1 MADEPEYNVYRS
13 RRGPRG
19 RLPGDGGGALAELRR
34 ERRPAEPRRSR
45 LRKPISAGRVVKW
58 IVLAVIAWILI
69 SVVVFFVSAQ
79 FADHSDASTQAA
91 LSPGGSL
98 LSGSTILVLGSDA
111 RPPGSKEPGANQGP
125 SRSDSIMLMHV
136 SLGSVRKLSIL
147 RDSEADIPGHGV
159 QKINAAYALG
169 GAGLAIQTIEQFM
182 GNGLKINHIIEINF
196 QNFPKLIDSLGGIT
210 VHLNKCIHSN
220 RFDGKVL
227 VLHKGDQHLDG
238 RQALM
243 FSRVRENKCAPN
255 EDDRQ
260 RAARQQQVLSAIR
273 GRVISPTAFIRLPWV
288 AWAAPRTV
296 RSDMHG
302 PGLAALFADL
312 ATGGGGKTDVLLPDG
327 ANGTELLVSDAAKR
341 RAVDQLLN
349 GR

>member
-13 RRGPRG
+13 RKGALG
-19 RLPGDGGGALAELRR
+19 RLKRDEPGGLADLRR
-34 ERRPAEPRRSR
+34 ERRPPERSR
-45 LRKPISAGRVVKW
+45 ARKPISWGRVVKW
-58 IVLAVIAWILI
+58 VVLAAIAW
-69 SVVVFFVSAQ
+69 VVFSGLVFLVSAQ
-79 FADHSDASTQAA
+79 FADHATDSADAA
-91 LSPGGSL
+91 LSQGGSL

-111 RPPGSKEPGANQGP
+111 RPPDSKEPGAGGAA
-125 SRSDSIMLMHV
+125 RSDSIMLMHV
-136 SLGSVRKLSIL
+136 SLGSVRKVSIL
-147 RDSEADIPGHGV
+147 RDSQANIPGHGV

-169 GAGLAIQTIEQFM
+169 GPGLAIQTIEQFM
-182 GNGLKINHIIEINF
+182 GNGLQINHIIEINF

-210 VHLNKCIHSN
+210 VHLRRCIHSN

-227 VLHKGDQHLDG
+227 LLHKGDQHLTG
-238 RQALM
+238 HQALQ

-260 RAARQQQVLSAIR
+260 RAKRQQQVLTAIR
-273 GRVISPTAFIRLPWV
+273 KRVISPTAFIRLPWV

-312 ATGGGGKTDVLLPDG
+312 ASGGGGKTHVLLPSG
-327 ANGTELLVSDAAKR
+327 SNGTELLVSDAAKR
-341 RAVDQLLN
+341 RAVESLLN
-349 GR
+349 GG

>member
-13 RRGPRG
+13 RRRPLR
-19 RLPGDGGGALAELRR
+19 REEPGGLGELQR
-34 ERRPAEPRRSR
+34 ERRPAARPR
-45 LRKPISAGRVVKW
+45 LRKPISVGRVVKW
-58 IVLAVIAWILI
+58 VVLALIAW
-69 SVVVFFVSAQ
+69 VVFSFVVFLVSAQ
-79 FADHSDASTQAA
+79 TADHATDSTQAA

-111 RPPGSKEPGANQGP
+111 RPPGSKEPGANTSGP

-147 RDSEADIPGHGV
+147 RDSQADIPGHGV

-182 GNGLKINHIIEINF
+182 GNGLKINHILEINF
-196 QNFPKLIDSLGGIT
+196 QNFPKLIDSMGGIT
-210 VHLNKCIHSN
+210 INLKKCIHSN
-220 RFDGKVL
+220 SFDGKVL
-227 VLHKGDQHLDG
+227 ILHRGKQHLTG
-238 RQALM
+238 HQALQL
-243 FSRVRENKCAPN
+243 SRVRENRCAPN

-273 GRVISPTAFIRLPWV
+273 SRVLTPAAFIRLPWI

-296 RSDMHG
+296 RSDLHG
-302 PGLAALFADL
+302 PGLTELFADL
-312 ATGGGGKTDVLLPDG
+312 ATGGGGQTHVLLPSG
-327 ANGTELLVSDAAKR
+327 ASGTELLVSDAAKR
-341 RAVDQLLN
+341 RAVQTLLN
-349 GR
+349 G